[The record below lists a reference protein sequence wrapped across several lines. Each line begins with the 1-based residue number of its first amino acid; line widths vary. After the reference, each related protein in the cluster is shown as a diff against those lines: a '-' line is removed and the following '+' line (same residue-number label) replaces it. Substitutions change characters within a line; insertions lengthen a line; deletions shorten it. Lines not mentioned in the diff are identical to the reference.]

1 MHIPIYFDYN
11 ATTPL
16 DSEVLDGMLPYLQ
29 NHFGNPSSTY
39 SMGYHAKEAIE
50 LARQD
55 IANLIGGEN
64 GHIFFTSGGS
74 EANSTILKG
83 IAAKSSTKKHIITSA
98 IEHPAILK
106 TCRYLEKHQ
115 GFEITTIPVNSAG
128 IVDVDDIARAITSK
142 TVLVTVMMV
151 NNEIGS
157 IQPIKEISS
166 LCQKH
171 NVHFHCDAVQAI
183 GKIPFDLNELQV
195 DSLSISAHKIYGPK
209 GVGCLYLREGI
220 NIPPLIHG
228 GSQEKGMR
236 SGTENVAGIVGFGI
250 AAKLAQEKIHY
261 NFIKIERLRNLF
273 LDKLHSE
280 IEDFF
285 INGDILANVPSTINI
300 QFSGIRGES
309 LASMLNELG
318 ICLSIASACSS
329 TSSKLSH
336 VLKAIGKTDDEIRS
350 SIRIS
355 IGALTTEDEINQL
368 VRHLKHSVVRLRS
381 FSPKYQIPV

>member
-55 IANLIGGEN
+55 IANLIGAEN

-115 GFEITTIPVNSAG
+115 GFEITTIPVNSVG
-128 IVDVDDIARAITSK
+128 IVDVNDIARAITSK

-209 GVGCLYLREGI
+209 GVGGLYLREGI

-228 GSQEKGMR
+228 GSQERGLR

-318 ICLSIASACSS
+318 ICVSIASACSS

-355 IGALTTEDEINQL
+355 VGALTTEDEINQL